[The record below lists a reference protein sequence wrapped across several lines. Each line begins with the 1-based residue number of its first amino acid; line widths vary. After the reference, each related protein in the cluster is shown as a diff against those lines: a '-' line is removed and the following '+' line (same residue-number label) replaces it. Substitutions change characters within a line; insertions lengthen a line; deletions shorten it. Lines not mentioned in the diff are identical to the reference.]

1 MAGREEGSRTYEK
14 ADRGCVFSASTFPG
28 FPLQEVWHLPI
39 GATDI
44 QAGAGDFEPT
54 IPQLEAAAGGGTEAR
69 GAGQPVSGSS

>member
-14 ADRGCVFSASTFPG
+14 ADRGRVFSASTFPR

-44 QAGAGDFEPT
+44 QAGAGDFEP
-54 IPQLEAAAGGGTEAR
+54 
-69 GAGQPVSGSS
+69 GQYPNWKQQQEVAQRPGVQDSR